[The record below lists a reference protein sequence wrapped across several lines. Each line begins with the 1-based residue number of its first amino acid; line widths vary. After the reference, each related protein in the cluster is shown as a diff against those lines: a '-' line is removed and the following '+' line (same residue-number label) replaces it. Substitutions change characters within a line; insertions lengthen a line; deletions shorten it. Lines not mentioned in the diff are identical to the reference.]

1 MLALWFQWN
10 KLNHMNALAIAV
22 LVALVLGNPVLLLWT
37 WVRRFMRGKSSAPK
51 WRIAMLWAS
60 MVLATAAVLTFWITS
75 FFAPPPDPKNEFA
88 MKIGMRLSLLLASA
102 AFVAAISSEG
112 PERKWVA
119 FSSLAVPLNWI
130 MVSIWQ

>member
-1 MLALWFQWN
+1 MLALWFQWI

-22 LVALVLGNPVLLLWT
+22 LIALVLGNPVLLLWT
-37 WVRRFMRGKSSAPK
+37 WVRRFMRGKSSALR
-51 WRIAMLWAS
+51 WRIPMLWAS

-75 FFAPPPDPKNEFA
+75 FVAPPPDPKNEFT
-88 MKIGMRLSLLLASA
+88 MKIGMRLSLPLASA
-102 AFVAAISSEG
+102 AFVAAMSGEG

-119 FSSLAVPLNWI
+119 FSSLAVPFNWI